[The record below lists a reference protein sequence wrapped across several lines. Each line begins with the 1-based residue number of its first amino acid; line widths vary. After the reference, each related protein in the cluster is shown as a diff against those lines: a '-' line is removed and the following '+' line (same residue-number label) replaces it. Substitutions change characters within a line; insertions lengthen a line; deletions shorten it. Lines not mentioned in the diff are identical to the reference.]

1 MNQHES
7 HTTAMATSKQF
18 PEPDSLLWFESL
30 VTGLEALLQE
40 ELARTEQNGRAATD
54 LQRVQLLAAYLY
66 EASRLGLDCLRAGLD
81 AVQLNAGLGLRST
94 PSKSALDHIGA
105 AKGGVAMTWRDPLWR
120 LKAEAGMKGANALL
134 DEELP
139 LKDPMGRPAT
149 VSARAW
155 ALIGL
160 GNRIFAAAI
169 DGLIHEVTAS
179 ISDLEQPSL
188 FDIS

>member
-81 AVQLNAGLGLRST
+81 AVQLNAGSAFGQPLRS
-94 PSKSALDHIGA
+94 
-105 AKGGVAMTWRDPLWR
+105 
-120 LKAEAGMKGANALL
+120 
-134 DEELP
+134 
-139 LKDPMGRPAT
+139 
-149 VSARAW
+149 
-155 ALIGL
+155 
-160 GNRIFAAAI
+160 
-169 DGLIHEVTAS
+169 
-179 ISDLEQPSL
+179 QPSITL
-188 FDIS
+188 APPRAASP